1 MKIELPEKINSDN
14 NYNGTPSEANLI
26 EADTSQI
33 LAEGVDNDPDKELK
47 KNLMFAQKDITSF
60 QLLCH

>member
-1 MKIELPEKINSDN
+1 MKIELPEKINPSSHSDN
-14 NYNGTPSEANLI
+14 NYNGTPSEANLL

-33 LAEGVDNDPDKELK
+33 LAEGVNNDPDKELR

-60 QLLCH
+60 